1 MPGPLVFAARLI
13 RRRSLRSSRAVR
25 HMSKPMGESTTS
37 ATQKMRKRE
46 YMSFLQ
52 GREVCHNFTIGIRA
66 KNFTPSPWGYTEVT
80 NAKRSPGW
88 WRTDSVPR

>member
-1 MPGPLVFAARLI
+1 
-13 RRRSLRSSRAVR
+13 
-25 HMSKPMGESTTS
+25 
-37 ATQKMRKRE
+37 MRKRE